1 MRASMDLLTCYLRSE
16 KRFMASFRI
25 DRDSLG
31 EVKVPNYAYYGPFT
45 LRASNQYKITG
56 QRSHP
61 DLIKAYA
68 MIKKSAALSNCELG
82 ALREEVSTAIVK
94 ACDKLLSGEF
104 VDQIIIEP
112 INSGAGTAFNMNINE
127 VIANIAL
134 ETIGKERGK
143 YEIISPNDHV
153 NMSQSSND
161 TFPTAMHL
169 SILLGLDSF
178 LQAIERVS
186 KSLKNKGEEFKDTVK
201 IGRTHL
207 MDALPI
213 TLGDEFSGYYTSI
226 DIAKQRIV
234 QASEILYAVALGA
247 TAVGSG
253 ANSPAGYKEVSIRH
267 LRDISGLNLTSSGN
281 LYFALQSR
289 FGVTSY
295 SSSIRNLAVEL
306 IKLANDLRLMAS
318 GPTAGLA
325 EIVIPAVHAGSSIMP
340 GKINPSLAECLN
352 MICFNVIGND
362 VAVAMASQ
370 AGQFELNVMLPGMV
384 KCVLDSTDML
394 KNFLPIFAANLV
406 DGIEANKDRL
416 ASYLEKSPVLVTLL
430 NPYIGYLKAAE
441 IYKES
446 LKTNKSIRELVLS
459 KGLMTKEQIDKV
471 LSKENILGA
480 AV

>member
-1 MRASMDLLTCYLRSE
+1 MST
-16 KRFMASFRI
+16 FRI
-25 DRDSLG
+25 DKDSLG
-31 EVKVPNYAYYGPFT
+31 EIKVPYDAYYGPFT
-45 LRASNQYKITG
+45 VRASNQYSITG

-61 DLIKAYA
+61 DLITAYA
-68 MIKKSAALSNCELG
+68 MIKKCAALSNCELG
-82 ALREEVSTAIVK
+82 TLPIQISKAIEK
-94 ACDKLLSGEF
+94 ACDRLLSGEF
-104 VDQIIIEP
+104 LDQIIIEP

-134 ETIGKERGK
+134 VMIGEGK
-143 YEIISPNDHV
+143 GNYEIINPNDQV

-169 SILLGLDSF
+169 AILLGLKNF
-178 LQAIERVS
+178 LQAIES
-186 KSLKNKGEEFKDTVK
+186 LIKSLKDKSVEFRDAMK

-213 TLGDEFSGYYTSI
+213 TLGDEFSGYHYSI
-226 DIAKQRIV
+226 EIARRKIV
-234 QASEILYAVALGA
+234 QATENLYAVALGG

-253 ANSPAGYKEVSIRH
+253 ANSPPGYREASIRH
-267 LRDISGLNLTSSGN
+267 LRDISQFNIKSSEN

-289 FGVTSY
+289 FDVTSY

-306 IKLANDLRLMAS
+306 IKIANDLRLMAS

-370 AGQFELNVMLPGMV
+370 AGQFELNVMLPGML
-384 KCVLDSTDML
+384 KWILESMDML
-394 KNFLPIFAANLV
+394 RNFLPVFTANFLNGIQANV
-406 DGIEANKDRL
+406 DKLSGYVYR
-416 ASYLEKSPVLVTLL
+416 SPVLVTVL
-430 NPYIGYLKAAE
+430 NPYIGYVKASE
-441 IYKES
+441 IYKKALE
-446 LKTNKSIRELVLS
+446 TNRNVKDIVIEE
-459 KGLMTKEQIDKV
+459 GLMNADDIEKVFSRSNLMGKIDKV
-471 LSKENILGA
+471 
-480 AV
+480 

>member
-1 MRASMDLLTCYLRSE
+1 MS
-16 KRFMASFRI
+16 SFRI
-25 DRDSLG
+25 DKDSIG
-31 EVKVPNYAYYGPFT
+31 EVRVPNYAYYGPFT
-45 LRASNQYKITG
+45 VRASNQYKITG

-82 ALREEVSTAIVK
+82 ALREELSTAIVK

-104 VDQIIIEP
+104 VEEIIVES
-112 INSGAGTAFNMNINE
+112 INSGAGTALNMNINE

-134 ETIGKERGK
+134 ETIDKERGK
-143 YEIISPNDHV
+143 YEIINPNDHV

-178 LQAIERVS
+178 LQAIELLC
-186 KSLKNKGEEFKDTVK
+186 KSLKNKSEEFRDTVK

-234 QASEILYAVALGA
+234 QASDNLYAVALGA

-253 ANSPAGYKEVSIRH
+253 ANSPAGYQEVSVRH
-267 LRDISGLNLTSSGN
+267 LREISGLDLLSSKN

-289 FGVTSY
+289 FGITCY

-325 EIVIPAVHAGSSIMP
+325 EIFIPAVHAGSSIMP

-362 VAVAMASQ
+362 VAVTMASQ
-370 AGQFELNVMLPGMV
+370 AGQLELNVMLPGML
-384 KCVLDSTDML
+384 KWVLDSMDML
-394 KNFLPIFAANLV
+394 KNFLPLFTANFI
-406 DGIEANKDRL
+406 DGIQVNENRL
-416 ASYLEKSPVLVTLL
+416 YESVSKSPVLVTLL
-430 NPYIGYLKAAE
+430 NPYIGYAKASE
-441 IYKES
+441 IYKKALETHRNVKEII
-446 LKTNKSIRELVLS
+446 LEE
-459 KGLMTKEQIDKV
+459 GLMKAEDLERV
-471 LSKENILGA
+471 FSRSNIIGKRE
-480 AV
+480 

>member
-1 MRASMDLLTCYLRSE
+1 MDLLMCYLRSE
-16 KRFMASFRI
+16 KRFMSSFRI
-25 DRDSLG
+25 DKDSIG
-31 EVKVPNYAYYGPFT
+31 EVRVPNYAYYGPFT
-45 LRASNQYKITG
+45 VRASNQYKITG

-82 ALREEVSTAIVK
+82 TLREEVSTAIVK

-104 VDQIIIEP
+104 VEEIIIES
-112 INSGAGTAFNMNINE
+112 INSGAGTALNMNINE

-143 YEIISPNDHV
+143 YEIINPNDHV

-178 LQAIERVS
+178 LQAIELLC
-186 KSLKNKGEEFKDTVK
+186 KSLKNKSEEFRDTVK

-234 QASEILYAVALGA
+234 QASDNLYAVALGA

-253 ANSPAGYKEVSIRH
+253 ANSPAGYQEVSVRH
-267 LRDISGLNLTSSGN
+267 LREISGLNLLSSKN

-289 FGVTSY
+289 LDITCY

-325 EIVIPAVHAGSSIMP
+325 EIFIPAVHAGSSIMP

-362 VAVAMASQ
+362 VAVTMASQ
-370 AGQFELNVMLPGMV
+370 AGQLELNVMLPGML
-384 KCVLDSTDML
+384 KWVLDSMDML
-394 KNFLPIFAANLV
+394 KNFLPVFTTNFI
-406 DGIEANKDRL
+406 DGIEANENRL
-416 ASYLEKSPVLVTLL
+416 YESVSKNPVLVTLL
-430 NPYIGYLKAAE
+430 NPYIGYAKASE
-441 IYKES
+441 IYKKALETHKNVKEII
-446 LKTNKSIRELVLS
+446 LEE
-459 KGLMTKEQIDKV
+459 GLMKAEDLEKV
-471 LSKENILGA
+471 FSRSNIIGKRE
-480 AV
+480 

>member
-1 MRASMDLLTCYLRSE
+1 MST
-16 KRFMASFRI
+16 FRI
-25 DRDSLG
+25 DKDSLG
-31 EVKVPNYAYYGPFT
+31 EIKVPYDAYYGPFT
-45 LRASNQYKITG
+45 VRASNQYTITG

-61 DLIKAYA
+61 DLIRAYA
-68 MIKKSAALSNCELG
+68 MIKKCAALSNCELRT
-82 ALREEVSTAIVK
+82 LPIQISNAIEK

-104 VDQIIIEP
+104 LDQIIIEP

-134 ETIGKERGK
+134 VMIGEEKGN
-143 YEIISPNDHV
+143 YEIINPNDHV

-169 SILLGLDSF
+169 AILLGLKNF
-178 LQAIERVS
+178 LQAIEDLI
-186 KSLKNKGEEFKDTVK
+186 KSLKDKSVEFSDAMK

-213 TLGDEFSGYYTSI
+213 TLGDEFSGYHYSI
-226 DIAKQRIV
+226 EIARQKIV
-234 QASEILYAVALGA
+234 QAAENLYAVALGG

-253 ANSPAGYKEVSIRH
+253 ANSPSGYREVSIRH
-267 LRDISGLNLTSSGN
+267 LRDVSQLNITSSEN

-289 FGVTSY
+289 FDVTCY

-318 GPTAGLA
+318 GPTAGFA
-325 EIVIPAVHAGSSIMP
+325 EVVIPAVHAGSSIMP

-370 AGQFELNVMLPGMV
+370 AGQFELNVMLPGML
-384 KCVLDSTDML
+384 KWILESMDML
-394 KNFLPIFAANLV
+394 RNFLPVFTVNFLNGIQANV
-406 DGIEANKDRL
+406 DKLSGYVYR
-416 ASYLEKSPVLVTLL
+416 SPVLVTVL
-430 NPYIGYLKAAE
+430 NPYIGYVKASE
-441 IYKES
+441 IYKKALE
-446 LKTNKSIRELVLS
+446 TNRNVRDIVVEE
-459 KGLMTKEQIDKV
+459 GLMNADDVEKV
-471 LSKENILGA
+471 FSRSNLMGKIEK
-480 AV
+480 V

>member
-1 MRASMDLLTCYLRSE
+1 MST
-16 KRFMASFRI
+16 FRI
-25 DRDSLG
+25 DKDSLG
-31 EVKVPNYAYYGPFT
+31 EIKVPYDAYYGPFT
-45 LRASNQYKITG
+45 VRASNQYSITG

-61 DLIKAYA
+61 DLIRAYA
-68 MIKKSAALSNCELG
+68 MIKKCAALSNCELG
-82 ALREEVSTAIVK
+82 TLPIQISKAIEK

-104 VDQIIIEP
+104 LDQIIIEP

-134 ETIGKERGK
+134 VMIGEGK
-143 YEIISPNDHV
+143 GNYEIINPNDQV

-169 SILLGLDSF
+169 AILLGLKNF
-178 LQAIERVS
+178 LQAIEGLI
-186 KSLKNKGEEFKDTVK
+186 KSLKDKSVEFRDAMK

-213 TLGDEFSGYYTSI
+213 TLGDEFSGYHYSI
-226 DIAKQRIV
+226 EIARRKIV
-234 QASEILYAVALGA
+234 QATENLYAVALGG

-253 ANSPAGYKEVSIRH
+253 ANSPPGYREVSIRH
-267 LRDISGLNLTSSGN
+267 LRDISQFNIKSSEN

-289 FGVTSY
+289 FDVTCY

-370 AGQFELNVMLPGMV
+370 AGQFELNVMLPGML
-384 KCVLDSTDML
+384 KWILESMDML
-394 KNFLPIFAANLV
+394 RNFLPVFTANFLNGIQANV
-406 DGIEANKDRL
+406 DKLSGYVYR
-416 ASYLEKSPVLVTLL
+416 SPVLVTVL
-430 NPYIGYLKAAE
+430 NPYIGYVKASE
-441 IYKES
+441 IYKKALE
-446 LKTNKSIRELVLS
+446 TNRNVKDIVIEE
-459 KGLMTKEQIDKV
+459 GLMNADDIEKVFSRSNLMGKIDKV
-471 LSKENILGA
+471 
-480 AV
+480 

>member
-1 MRASMDLLTCYLRSE
+1 MST
-16 KRFMASFRI
+16 FRI
-25 DRDSLG
+25 DKDSLG
-31 EVKVPNYAYYGPFT
+31 KIKVPYNAYYGPFT
-45 LRASNQYKITG
+45 VRASNQYSITG

-61 DLIKAYA
+61 DLIRAYA
-68 MIKKSAALSNCELG
+68 MIKKCAALSNCELRT
-82 ALREEVSTAIVK
+82 LPIQISKAIEK
-94 ACDKLLSGEF
+94 ACDRLLSGEF
-104 VDQIIIEP
+104 LDQIIIEP

-134 ETIGKERGK
+134 VMIGEEKGN
-143 YEIISPNDHV
+143 YEIINPNDHV

-169 SILLGLDSF
+169 AILLGLKNF
-178 LQAIERVS
+178 LQAIEGLI
-186 KSLKNKGEEFKDTVK
+186 KSLKDKSVEFRDAMK

-213 TLGDEFSGYYTSI
+213 TLGDEFSGYHYSI
-226 DIAKQRIV
+226 EIARRKIV
-234 QASEILYAVALGA
+234 QATENLYAVALGG

-253 ANSPAGYKEVSIRH
+253 ANSPPGYREVSIRH
-267 LRDISGLNLTSSGN
+267 LRDISQFNIKSSEN

-289 FGVTSY
+289 FDVTCY

-370 AGQFELNVMLPGMV
+370 AGQFELNVMLPGML
-384 KCVLDSTDML
+384 KWTLESMDML
-394 KNFLPIFAANLV
+394 RNFLPVFTANFLNGIQANV
-406 DGIEANKDRL
+406 DKLSGYVYR
-416 ASYLEKSPVLVTLL
+416 SPVLVTVL
-430 NPYIGYLKAAE
+430 NPYIGYAKASE
-441 IYKES
+441 IYKKALE
-446 LKTNKSIRELVLS
+446 TNRNVKDIVVEE
-459 KGLMTKEQIDKV
+459 GLMNADDIEKVFSRSNLMGKIDKV
-471 LSKENILGA
+471 
-480 AV
+480 

>member
-1 MRASMDLLTCYLRSE
+1 MST
-16 KRFMASFRI
+16 FRI

-31 EVKVPNYAYYGPFT
+31 EINVPYDAYYGPFT
-45 LRASNQYKITG
+45 VRASNQYSISG

-61 DLIKAYA
+61 DLIRAYA
-68 MIKKSAALSNCELG
+68 MIKKCAALSNCELG
-82 ALREEVSTAIVK
+82 TLPIQISKAIEK
-94 ACDKLLSGEF
+94 ACDRLLSGEF
-104 VDQIIIEP
+104 LDQIIIEP

-134 ETIGKERGK
+134 IMIGEGK
-143 YEIISPNDHV
+143 GNYEIINPNDHV

-169 SILLGLDSF
+169 AILLGLKNF
-178 LQAIERVS
+178 LQAIEGLI
-186 KSLKNKGEEFKDTVK
+186 KSLKDKSVEFRDAMK

-213 TLGDEFSGYYTSI
+213 TLGDEFSGYHYSI
-226 DIAKQRIV
+226 EIARRKIV
-234 QASEILYAVALGA
+234 QATENLYAVALGG

-253 ANSPAGYKEVSIRH
+253 ANSPPGYREVSIRH
-267 LRDISGLNLTSSGN
+267 LRDISQFNIKSSEN

-289 FGVTSY
+289 FDVTCY

-370 AGQFELNVMLPGMV
+370 AGQFELNVMLPGML
-384 KCVLDSTDML
+384 KWILESMDML
-394 KNFLPIFAANLV
+394 RNFLPVFTANFLNGIQANV
-406 DGIEANKDRL
+406 DKLSGYVYR
-416 ASYLEKSPVLVTLL
+416 SPVLVTVL
-430 NPYIGYLKAAE
+430 NPYIGYVKASE
-441 IYKES
+441 IYKKALE
-446 LKTNKSIRELVLS
+446 TNRNVKDIVVEE
-459 KGLMTKEQIDKV
+459 GLMNADDIEKVFSRSNLMGKIDKV
-471 LSKENILGA
+471 
-480 AV
+480 

>member
-1 MRASMDLLTCYLRSE
+1 MST
-16 KRFMASFRI
+16 FRI
-25 DRDSLG
+25 DKDSLG
-31 EVKVPNYAYYGPFT
+31 EIKVPYDAYYGPFT
-45 LRASNQYKITG
+45 VRASNQYSITG

-61 DLIKAYA
+61 DLIRAYA
-68 MIKKSAALSNCELG
+68 MIKKCAALSNCELG
-82 ALREEVSTAIVK
+82 TLPIQISKAIEK
-94 ACDKLLSGEF
+94 ACDRLLSGEF
-104 VDQIIIEP
+104 LDQIIIEP

-134 ETIGKERGK
+134 VMIGEGK
-143 YEIISPNDHV
+143 GNYEIINPNDHV

-169 SILLGLDSF
+169 AILLGLKNF
-178 LQAIERVS
+178 LQAIEGLI
-186 KSLKNKGEEFKDTVK
+186 KSLKDKSVEFRDAMK

-213 TLGDEFSGYYTSI
+213 TLGDEFSGYHYSI
-226 DIAKQRIV
+226 EIARRKIV
-234 QASEILYAVALGA
+234 QATENLYAVALGG

-253 ANSPAGYKEVSIRH
+253 ANSPPGYREVSIRH
-267 LRDISGLNLTSSGN
+267 LRDISQFNIKSSEN

-289 FGVTSY
+289 FDVTCY

-370 AGQFELNVMLPGMV
+370 AGQFELNVMLPGML
-384 KCVLDSTDML
+384 KWILESMDML
-394 KNFLPIFAANLV
+394 RNFLPVFTANFLNGIQANV
-406 DGIEANKDRL
+406 DKLSGYVYR
-416 ASYLEKSPVLVTLL
+416 SPVLVTVL
-430 NPYIGYLKAAE
+430 NPYIGYVKASE
-441 IYKES
+441 IYKKALE
-446 LKTNKSIRELVLS
+446 TNRNVKDIVVEE
-459 KGLMTKEQIDKV
+459 GLMNADDIEKVFSRSNLMGKIDKV
-471 LSKENILGA
+471 
-480 AV
+480 

>member
-1 MRASMDLLTCYLRSE
+1 MST
-16 KRFMASFRI
+16 FRI
-25 DRDSLG
+25 DKDSLG
-31 EVKVPNYAYYGPFT
+31 EIKVPYDAYYGPFT
-45 LRASNQYKITG
+45 VRASNQYSITG

-61 DLIKAYA
+61 DLIRAYA
-68 MIKKSAALSNCELG
+68 MIKKCAALSNCELG
-82 ALREEVSTAIVK
+82 TLPIQISKAIEN
-94 ACDKLLSGEF
+94 ACDRLLSGEF
-104 VDQIIIEP
+104 LDQIIIEP

-134 ETIGKERGK
+134 VMIGEGLGN

-169 SILLGLDSF
+169 AILLGLKNF
-178 LQAIERVS
+178 LQAIEGLI
-186 KSLKNKGEEFKDTVK
+186 KSLKDKSVEFRDAMK

-213 TLGDEFSGYYTSI
+213 TLGDEFSGYHYSI
-226 DIAKQRIV
+226 EIARQKIV
-234 QASEILYAVALGA
+234 QATENLYAVALGG

-253 ANSPAGYKEVSIRH
+253 ANSPPSYREVSIRH
-267 LRDISGLNLTSSGN
+267 LRDISQLNIKSSEN

-289 FGVTSY
+289 FDVTCY

-370 AGQFELNVMLPGMV
+370 AGQFELNVMLPGML
-384 KCVLDSTDML
+384 KWILESMDML
-394 KNFLPIFAANLV
+394 RNFLPIFTANFLNGIQANV
-406 DGIEANKDRL
+406 DKLSGYVYR
-416 ASYLEKSPVLVTLL
+416 SPVLVTVL
-430 NPYIGYLKAAE
+430 NPYIGYVKASE
-441 IYKES
+441 IYKKALE
-446 LKTNKSIRELVLS
+446 TNRNVKDIVVEE
-459 KGLMTKEQIDKV
+459 GLMKADDVEKLFSRSNLLGKIEKV
-471 LSKENILGA
+471 
-480 AV
+480 

>member
-1 MRASMDLLTCYLRSE
+1 MST
-16 KRFMASFRI
+16 FRI
-25 DRDSLG
+25 DKDSLG
-31 EVKVPNYAYYGPFT
+31 EIKVPYDAYYGPFT
-45 LRASNQYKITG
+45 VRASNQYSITG

-61 DLIKAYA
+61 DLIRAYA
-68 MIKKSAALSNCELG
+68 MIKKCAALSNCELG
-82 ALREEVSTAIVK
+82 TLPIQISKAIEK
-94 ACDKLLSGEF
+94 ACDRLLSGEF
-104 VDQIIIEP
+104 LDQIIIEP

-134 ETIGKERGK
+134 VMIGEGK
-143 YEIISPNDHV
+143 GNYEIINPNDQV

-169 SILLGLDSF
+169 AILLGLKNF
-178 LQAIERVS
+178 LHAIEGLI
-186 KSLKNKGEEFKDTVK
+186 KSLKDKSVEFRDAMK

-213 TLGDEFSGYYTSI
+213 TLGDEFSGYHYSI
-226 DIAKQRIV
+226 EIARRKIV
-234 QASEILYAVALGA
+234 QATENLYAVALGG

-253 ANSPAGYKEVSIRH
+253 ANSPPGYREVSIRH
-267 LRDISGLNLTSSGN
+267 LRDISQFNIKSSEN

-289 FGVTSY
+289 FDVTCY

-370 AGQFELNVMLPGMV
+370 AGQFELNVMLPGML
-384 KCVLDSTDML
+384 KWILESMDML
-394 KNFLPIFAANLV
+394 RNFLPVFTANFLNGIQANV
-406 DGIEANKDRL
+406 DKLSGYVYR
-416 ASYLEKSPVLVTLL
+416 SPVLVTVL
-430 NPYIGYLKAAE
+430 NPYIGYVKASE
-441 IYKES
+441 IYKKALE
-446 LKTNKSIRELVLS
+446 TNRNVKDIVIEE
-459 KGLMTKEQIDKV
+459 GLMNADDIEKVFSRSNLMGKIDKV
-471 LSKENILGA
+471 
-480 AV
+480 

>member
-1 MRASMDLLTCYLRSE
+1 MDLLTCYLRSE

-45 LRASNQYKITG
+45 VRASNQYKITG

-61 DLIKAYA
+61 DLIKAYV

-234 QASEILYAVALGA
+234 QASENLYAVALGA

-289 FGVTSY
+289 FGVTCY

-362 VAVAMASQ
+362 VAVTMASQ
-370 AGQFELNVMLPGMV
+370 AGQFELNVMLPGML
-384 KCVLDSTDML
+384 KCVLDSMDML
-394 KNFLPIFAANLV
+394 RNFLPVFTANFIE
-406 DGIEANKDRL
+406 GIKANEDKL
-416 ASYLEKSPVLVTLL
+416 YKSVCKSPVLVTVL
-430 NPYIGYLKAAE
+430 NPYIGYAKASE
-441 IYKES
+441 IYKKALETDRNV
-446 LKTNKSIRELVLS
+446 KDIVVEE
-459 KGLMTKEQIDKV
+459 GLMKAEDVERVFSRSNLIGKR
-471 LSKENILGA
+471 E
-480 AV
+480 